1 MKYSPDPTKDIAD
14 IISRLEH
21 CLIRLDALG
30 CTRAAIRID
39 HAIEEL
45 HSGGGCPQEFQPKQE
60 RPA

>member
-1 MKYSPDPTKDIAD
+1 MEKPTPPKEIAD
-14 IISRLEH
+14 IIARLEH

-30 CTRAAIRID
+30 STRAAIRID

-45 HSGGGCPQEFQPKQE
+45 RAGVMGPQGFQPKQE